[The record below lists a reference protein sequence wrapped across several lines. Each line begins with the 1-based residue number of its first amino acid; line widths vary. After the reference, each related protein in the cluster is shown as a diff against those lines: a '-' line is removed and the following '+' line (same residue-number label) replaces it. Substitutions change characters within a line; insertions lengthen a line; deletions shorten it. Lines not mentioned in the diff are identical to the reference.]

1 MAELESRRTVLVD
14 NCLKPFSVI
23 ELQPDRLVW
32 KEIEFRDLGQWEAA
46 GPVRGSGGSH
56 PFGIV
61 WRVRRVRIALF
72 LDIDGRLRL
81 WCGDRILDAED
92 PALEV
97 RRWDLGIAAR
107 FRVRMAD
114 ELVLDRW
121 YDRGS
126 VDVWGKSVDT
136 CEIVARALRT
146 DESRERFKA
155 YHQLMLSGLSPEE
168 AGRRLEA
175 RPPTPKPVPKGQ

>member
-107 FRVRMAD
+107 FRVRVAD

-121 YDRGS
+121 YDRGR
-126 VDVWGKSVDT
+126 VDIWAESVDT

-155 YHQLMLSGLSPEE
+155 YHQLMLSGLSPGE
-168 AGRRLEA
+168 ARRRLEA
-175 RPPTPKPVPKGQ
+175 RPPIPEPIPRRQ